1 MIIKIFQIKLE
12 LFFNNFITLIINYNK
27 IFIFGNLIFNQKS
40 MKSII
45 LSIALCFFSI
55 TLGQEIT
62 LNKIYSG
69 YYKTQGIHSINSMN
83 DGEHYSVLEPNGIM
97 QYSYKTALKT
107 KEITRGHFEDYT
119 FSEDENMILLL
130 KERKNIYRH
139 SFLGKFEI
147 QNLKTNES
155 FLLNNGN
162 WVQEPKFSPNGKY
175 VAFIYENNL
184 YYQDISSKKITP
196 ITTDG
201 KKNKIIN
208 GLADWV
214 YEEEFGHADMYQ
226 WSRDS
231 NAIVFVKFNESEVP
245 EMNMQMFNKN
255 LYPKDFKFKYPKAG
269 EKNSKVS
276 AHIYQLNLHK
286 ILNINLQNSENYY
299 IPQVFPT
306 AFPHEVALA
315 VSNRHQNKVEIIK
328 VNTENL
334 STQKILTDTDNT
346 WIETDNLTLEFLADN
361 SFIWASEKDGFRHLY
376 WYSANGKLKK
386 QITKGNWEITRY
398 YGFNPKTKDIF
409 VQTTEQGSTNRVI
422 SRINILSEKKQIIS
436 EPNGNNIADFSKTFQ
451 YFINTHSSAQ
461 SPHLYT
467 LRDTHGQILREL
479 KNNQEALERL
489 ETDNFIGKEFFSIPN
504 ETGELMNAYII
515 KPKNFD
521 PNQKYPVLMYQYSG
535 PGSQQVSNSW
545 DNGNTLWFNH
555 LTQKGIIIVCVDGRG
570 TGYRGAPYKKIT
582 YKNLGKH
589 EIEDQIAAAKWLGQL
604 PYIDKYRIGIFGW
617 SFGGYIS
624 SLAMTKGADIF
635 KLGIAVAPVTNWRF
649 YDTIYTERF
658 LQTPQENPE
667 GDDKNSPINFAHLMK
682 GKYLLIHGT
691 ADDNVHYQNAIEM
704 AEALIQNNKDFEFM
718 TYPDKNHSIYGGNT
732 RHHLY
737 KKMTDFLLNNL

>member
-1 MIIKIFQIKLE
+1 
-12 LFFNNFITLIINYNK
+12 
-27 IFIFGNLIFNQKS
+27 
-40 MKSII
+40 
-45 LSIALCFFSI
+45 
-55 TLGQEIT
+55 
-62 LNKIYSG
+62 
-69 YYKTQGIHSINSMN
+69 
-83 DGEHYSVLEPNGIM
+83 
-97 QYSYKTALKT
+97 
-107 KEITRGHFEDYT
+107 
-119 FSEDENMILLL
+119 
-130 KERKNIYRH
+130 
-139 SFLGKFEI
+139 
-147 QNLKTNES
+147 
-155 FLLNNGN
+155 
-162 WVQEPKFSPNGKY
+162 
-175 VAFIYENNL
+175 
-184 YYQDISSKKITP
+184 
-196 ITTDG
+196 
-201 KKNKIIN
+201 
-208 GLADWV
+208 
-214 YEEEFGHADMYQ
+214 MYQ

-555 LTQKGIIIVCVDGRG
+555 LTQKGIIVVCVDGRG

-667 GDDKNSPINFAHLMK
+667 GYDKNSPINFVHLMK

-704 AEALIQNNKDFEFM
+704 AEALIQNNKDFELM